1 MLKKLLAYI
10 LCAVIVL
17 TAFNLAVF
25 SGGNA
30 VSAAA
35 EQNVESFAELS
46 ADNDNFVYIATEF
59 YEPGED
65 NSYSQLSDH
74 IVTPGMKLKVKAYL
88 KTDLY
93 IGTGVLGFTFDNR
106 FFDVQ
111 NGTGEYEAAVP
122 ATVNINGNADV
133 SAAGIYANQSSRM
146 LADIPVVS
154 AGKLLVPD
162 KVVNSSYTIP
172 LSDMSVYY
180 FGYRRDVSSVYC
192 YEFNDDAYF
201 VEFFVTVRNGLAN
214 GTEGYSFA
222 DPVTYTFYKN
232 IDDTVAV
239 GKPPFDVKT
248 SADPETEASKC
259 IMMSTAGFTF
269 ENVLLDDT
277 QHLFKVESDNE
288 SATPEIPEDTTQ
300 TPPDIAETFTD
311 APQPEKPDEDNTQAP
326 SGPDTDD
333 VFEFA
338 IRDTKMK
345 KISYGDSLILRTEY
359 EAPLPEDWVIVWS
372 SNNTKFN
379 VLGYSEDYSA
389 CLITPAA
396 SGETVFTATVYDA
409 QENVIATDSITIKS
423 DAGFFAKLI
432 GFFKKLFKLTKVYD
446 I

>member
-93 IGTGVLGFTFDNR
+93 LGTGIFGFTFDNR
-106 FFDVQ
+106 FFDIQ
-111 NGTGEYEAAVP
+111 NGTGEFCI
-122 ATVNINGNADV
+122 ATPIPVNTAGNSDL
-133 SAAGIYANQSSRM
+133 SAAGVYASLSGNM
-146 LADIPVVS
+146 LSDVPVVK

-162 KVVNSSYTIP
+162 KVVNSSYTLP
-172 LSDMSVYY
+172 LSDMSVAYA
-180 FGYRRDVSSVYC
+180 GYKRDISSVLC
-192 YEFNDDAYF
+192 YECNDDAYF
-201 VEFFVTVRNGLAN
+201 LEFYVTVRNGLVN

-277 QHLFKVESDNE
+277 HHLFKVVSDIE
-288 SATPEIPEDTTQ
+288 ETTTEIPEGTTQ
-300 TPPDIAETFTD
+300 TPPEIAETFTD
-311 APQPEKPDEDNTQAP
+311 VTQPEEPDDNGNTQEP
-326 SGPDTDD
+326 ETEE

-338 IRDTKMK
+338 IRDTEMK
-345 KISYGDSLILRTEY
+345 KISYADSLILRTEY
-359 EAPLPEDWVIVWS
+359 EPPLPEDWVIVWS